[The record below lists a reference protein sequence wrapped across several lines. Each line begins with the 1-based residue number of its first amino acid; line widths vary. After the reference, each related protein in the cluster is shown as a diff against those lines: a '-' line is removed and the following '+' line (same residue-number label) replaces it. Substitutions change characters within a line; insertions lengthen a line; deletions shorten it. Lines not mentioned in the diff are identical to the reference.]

1 MCVCVG
7 TVDVFM
13 WCVCMFKYTWNACG
27 SQRTTWGA
35 GPHLL
40 PYLRKVLFL
49 VCCCICQASGPMS
62 FQGFSFLCLHLSKKH
77 GDHIHTLLCPALCGF
92 LVSELIS

>member
-27 SQRTTWGA
+27 SQDNLGCWSSPSTLFEKGSLSCF
-35 GPHLL
+35 LL
-40 PYLRKVLFL
+40 HM
-49 VCCCICQASGPMS
+49 SG
-62 FQGFSFLCLHLSKKH
+62 
-77 GDHIHTLLCPALCGF
+77 
-92 LVSELIS
+92 